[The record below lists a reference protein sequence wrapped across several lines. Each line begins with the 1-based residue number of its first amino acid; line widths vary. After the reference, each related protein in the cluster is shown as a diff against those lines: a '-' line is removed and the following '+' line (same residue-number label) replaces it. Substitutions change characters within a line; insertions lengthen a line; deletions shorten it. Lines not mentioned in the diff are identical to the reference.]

1 MSNKLSVLIMGA
13 TGNQGGAVARHLL
26 PKGHRI
32 RTFTRNVDSAKA
44 KQLKEKGVEV
54 VKGDFTDPA
63 SLAQAMQG
71 MDTVFAM
78 TTPFEAGVEAETRQG
93 IALADA
99 AKQAGVGHFVFSS
112 VASANKDTNI
122 PHFDSKY
129 KVEEHLVKLGMP
141 YSISAPVY
149 FMDNLFTPW
158 FLPSVKEG
166 TLKFGMP
173 TDRILQQISTD
184 NIGAFGAAL
193 IERRESVFGKRF
205 DIAGDELT
213 GAEAMKI
220 VSQASGRDIGYESFD
235 PEFMRADNPDF
246 AEMFGWFDRV
256 GYSTDISGLHR
267 DFPEVEW
274 ENYEEWAKRQ
284 DWKVISN

>member
-1 MSNKLSVLIMGA
+1 MSNKLSVLVMGA
-13 TGNQGGAVARHLL
+13 TGHQGGAVTRHLL

-32 RTFTRNVDSAKA
+32 RTLTRNVDSAKA
-44 KQLKEKGVEV
+44 KKLKEKGVEV
-54 VKGDFTDPA
+54 VKGDLTDPG
-63 SLAQAMQG
+63 SLVQAMQG

-78 TTPFEAGVEAETRQG
+78 TTPFEAGIAAETQQG
-93 IALADA
+93 ITLADA
-99 AKQAGVGHFVFSS
+99 AKQAGVGHFVFGS
-112 VASANKDTNI
+112 VASADQDTNI

-129 KVEEHLVKLGMP
+129 KVEEYLVTLGLP

-149 FMDNLFTPW
+149 FMDNLFGPW
-158 FLPSVKEG
+158 FLSSVKEG

-173 TDRILQQISTD
+173 ADRVLQQISVD

-205 DIAGDELT
+205 DIAGDALT

-220 VSQASGRDIGYESFD
+220 VSKASGRDIGYEGFD

-246 AEMFGWFDRV
+246 AEMFVWFNRV
-256 GYSTDISGLHR
+256 GYSADISGLRR
-267 DFPEVEW
+267 DFPEVNW

-284 DWKVISN
+284 DWKAIQ